1 MEQPKYL
8 HQEKFLTNRIKETL
22 SYEVI
27 ISFQMFVGFWWCLY
41 ANSQFCLEW
50 EKSPLSCS
58 DKKLSLGRRPLPQ
71 LAFRLG
77 FFLHTLPSA
86 PFTLQKAFT
95 LLFWNTVKSWLF
107 NLKKGTASPHL
118 TPLINILNQGL
129 PLTACVQYLPQHGNL
144 IWNLS
149 QLLPPMWRSSSVH
162 VPGGLRPSSASLNLF
177 SKGSF
182 LPNPQSPTAACFTV
196 EELKTSP
203 TVTNTDKAV
212 IVLRCQR
219 FKHAANPQFYHY
231 LVINLDYKTNPNNF
245 STTISSLNIQFHIW
259 VSHLQY
265 FQSHF
270 WMRPSSYISL
280 VFLRNTLTHC
290 LISLRF
296 SCLQFEMFVCP

>member
-1 MEQPKYL
+1 MTRSSPWAAGLSLSLPSGWASSCTHCHLLPSHSKKHSHFSFEIRSSL
-8 HQEKFLTNRIKETL
+8 GCLT
-22 SYEVI
+22 
-27 ISFQMFVGFWWCLY
+27 W
-41 ANSQFCLEW
+41 
-50 EKSPLSCS
+50 
-58 DKKLSLGRRPLPQ
+58 KKL
-71 LAFRLG
+71 
-77 FFLHTLPSA
+77 LH
-86 PFTLQKAFT
+86 
-95 LLFWNTVKSWLF
+95 
-107 NLKKGTASPHL
+107 HH
-118 TPLINILNQGL
+118 TPLLLPMMTVNILNQGL
-129 PLTACVQYLPQHGNL
+129 PLTVCVQYLPQHGNL
-144 IWNLS
+144 SWNLS

-203 TVTNTDKAV
+203 TVTNTDKTV

-231 LVINLDYKTNPNNF
+231 LVINLDYKTKQNNF

-290 LISLRF
+290 LISLQF
-296 SCLQFEMFVCP
+296 SCLQFEMFVCSLNTSKSFKIF